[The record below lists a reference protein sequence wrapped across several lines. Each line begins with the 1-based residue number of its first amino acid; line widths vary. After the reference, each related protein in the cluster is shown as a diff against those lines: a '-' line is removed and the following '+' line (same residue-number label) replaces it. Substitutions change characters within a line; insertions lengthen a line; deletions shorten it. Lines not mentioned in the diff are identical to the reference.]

1 MSNIDVNLYDYYLYI
16 NYFLLAMISADDYYK
31 LEIILK
37 ELNLSHPEYSKFINQ
52 AFQRIN
58 FIVA

>member
-1 MSNIDVNLYDYYLYI
+1 
-16 NYFLLAMISADDYYK
+16 MISADDYYK